1 MPKKYDPLRDGPP
14 PVAGAKKSRRQKT
27 GSNSKITDPNAAPQL
42 RPYHWKPGQSGNPKG
57 RPKSSTEMKQRAAS
71 LTDVA
76 MDILEMQAMLA
87 MRRLQWASDVLSA
100 AKEHPQDVVE
110 AALKLAGD
118 KDLTGAA
125 QAILD
130 RGHGKATQKVEN
142 SNADMFDEMTREEF
156 EDFLVTAGKK
166 VIGRLADRKK
176 LLRPD

>member
-1 MPKKYDPLRDGPP
+1 
-14 PVAGAKKSRRQKT
+14 
-27 GSNSKITDPNAAPQL
+27 
-42 RPYHWKPGQSGNPKG
+42 
-57 RPKSSTEMKQRAAS
+57 
-71 LTDVA
+71 VA